1 MPSLLCVSFLSRM
14 SSMHKHAFTMIEL
27 LVVIGIIALLA
38 TLLIPTIAMVRDAAY
53 TTACA
58 SNQRQIVMGA
68 MQWGTDHK
76 GYLVPGIWYET
87 LPTDHQHYD
96 STLASVGVSGRASAC
111 PAPPGGSI
119 GLNQTTVWGGAGPGT
134 PGDGFWWWGEADK
147 YFWIR
152 GNTTLNAVR
161 SPAEKI
167 YFGDS
172 EYYVLAYW
180 DNSVTIGRRHKGRA
194 NLAWMD
200 GHVSKEPQD
209 YLSVYRA
216 GGYFNSP

>member
-1 MPSLLCVSFLSRM
+1 MRLR
-14 SSMHKHAFTMIEL
+14 AFTLIEL
-27 LVVIGIIALLA
+27 LVTITVIALLVA
-38 TLLIPTIAMVRDAAY
+38 ILIPTIAMVRDAAY
-53 TTACA
+53 TTTCA

-76 GYLVPGIWYET
+76 GWLVPGVWYAT

-119 GLNQTTVWGGAGPGT
+119 GLNQTIVWGGAGPGK
-134 PGDGFWWWGEADK
+134 PGDGIYYWGQADK

-152 GNTTLNAVR
+152 GNTTSSAVR

-194 NLAWMD
+194 NLAWID
-200 GHVSKEPQD
+200 GHVSSEPQD
-209 YLSVYRA
+209 YLSVYRS